1 MWLVLYCYSIFH
13 NEKEV
18 GRTLNFKNK
27 FLRESNLPRHES
39 LSAGT
44 KLEGNADFPFKQGLL
59 TRGRARFKHGGD
71 VDGEFPS
78 T

>member
-1 MWLVLYCYSIFH
+1 M
-13 NEKEV
+13 NE
-18 GRTLNFKNK
+18 
-27 FLRESNLPRHES
+27 
-39 LSAGT
+39 SAGT
-44 KLEGNADFPFKQGLL
+44 TLEDNIDFLINKQGLL